1 MLDRIRAFMTLD
13 RSQTEVNRAR
23 YRALTKHLP
32 LMYGLL
38 IINMV
43 ALSVSHLQSSAP
55 LHLTV
60 YLPAVFIC
68 FMLART
74 IYYLR
79 GRQEVVSDETI
90 HERLIKTILLTCPVA
105 GVISVWGLLFLPYG
119 DTGQNAQAIFFN
131 AVSVVAC
138 AFCMVY
144 LRQAALLVLTVVTL
158 VTCGFLLAQGT
169 LAFFAIGVNM
179 ALVCFVIGKIL
190 LSIERDFVR
199 LVHQKA
205 VQRQQH
211 RELQSLYEANV
222 RLANTD
228 ALTSLANRRRFLS
241 KIDQMI
247 ESSDHAGSFVV
258 ALLDLDG
265 FKPVNDVFGHPAG
278 DQVLVETAARLSA
291 VYAKDDVLIA
301 RLGGDEFGLVFRNPG
316 SDANALDLARKA
328 CTALK
333 TTYQFDEGSANLSA
347 TIGLAR
353 FPDTG
358 DTRSQLFDRADYALY
373 FAKQNSK
380 SEPVF
385 FSQEHERLI
394 FANSAL
400 EQALRHADL
409 ETELSVEFQPI
420 LDLDTGH
427 TQGLEALARWYSPT
441 LGRVRP
447 DVFIQA
453 AENIGL
459 IGPISE
465 VLFRKAVNEAQLWPQ
480 HLSLSFN
487 LSAATLTSTGPTTR
501 LMSIADQCGFSR
513 ERLVFEITESAL
525 LKDYDSA
532 VEVLNLIRDS
542 GARIAIDDFG
552 TGFSSLAYVH
562 RLPIDTL
569 KIDQCFIRDLPQNEK
584 SANVLRSILN
594 LCQNLNIGCVVE
606 GVETQD
612 QFDLICDLGARH
624 IQGYYFSKPLSAGD
638 THMVLQIE
646 FGSESPA
653 LLRRAAS

>member
-13 RSQTEVNRAR
+13 RAQVEVNRAR
-23 YRALTKHLP
+23 YRAMSKQLP

-38 IINMV
+38 VINLV
-43 ALSVSHLQSSAP
+43 ALSVSHLQSTAP
-55 LHLTV
+55 LLLTI
-60 YLPAVFIC
+60 YLPAAMIC
-68 FMLART
+68 FMVVRT
-74 IYYLR
+74 IRYIR
-79 GRQEVVSDETI
+79 SRHRVMSDDAIYARLKQTI
-90 HERLIKTILLTCPVA
+90 WLTIPVA
-105 GVISVWGLLFLPYG
+105 IIVSVWGLLFLPYG
-119 DTGQNAQAIFFN
+119 NTGQNAQSIFFN

-138 AFCMVY
+138 AFCLVH
-144 LRQAALLVLTVVTL
+144 LRQAAILVLTLVAVVT
-158 VTCGFLLAQGT
+158 CSFLFALGT
-169 LAFFAIGVNM
+169 LAFAAIGVNL
-179 ALVCFVIGKIL
+179 ALVCMVIGKIL
-190 LSIERDFVR
+190 ISIERDFVR
-199 LVHQKA
+199 LVHQKT

-211 RELQSLYEANV
+211 TELQSLYEENV

-228 ALTSLANRRRFLS
+228 TLTSLANRRQFLNS
-241 KIDQMI
+241 IDQMI
-247 ESSDHAGSFVV
+247 DTREHAGSFVV

-301 RLGGDEFGLVFRNPG
+301 RLGGDEFGLLFRNPG
-316 SDANALDLARKA
+316 SNANALDMARKA
-328 CTALK
+328 CAALRS
-333 TTYQFDEGSANLSA
+333 TYQFDEGSANLSA

-427 TQGLEALARWYSPT
+427 TRGLEALARWYSPT

-487 LSAATLTSTGPTTR
+487 LSAATLTSTGPTMR

-569 KIDQCFIRDLPQNEK
+569 KIDQCFIRDLPHNEK
-584 SANVLRSILN
+584 SANVLRSILSLCHN
-594 LCQNLNIGCVVE
+594 LGIGCVVE
-606 GVETQD
+606 GVETQE
-612 QFDLICDLGARH
+612 QFDLICDIGARH

-646 FGSESPA
+646 FGTESPA
-653 LLRRAAS
+653 LLRRAAG